1 MIKSFRGKNI
11 FFWNVIELIFMR
23 NKQINFNK
31 LFVNIEISYDSLLL
45 IILSIKL
52 YAYLIINFISVLL
65 YI

>member
-1 MIKSFRGKNI
+1 MIKSFREKNI

-23 NKQINFNK
+23 NKQINFNN